1 MSIKIPVYERQVT
14 PTLQASGARTPLAT
28 VEDNTG
34 AALQQVGTSLGQVA
48 DVLAAQKR
56 QDEQA
61 AVSRQI
67 GDDRV
72 TWLQNMQTAKDNA
85 APGAPNFTP
94 NLIKGFDDYSQQQ
107 LQQMPDGTAKRFY
120 SMQLSD
126 LRATLAGHAITWQ
139 AEQHRAYNANQY
151 QQGND
156 TAARAIAMDPSLY
169 GSTRASQLALI
180 DSAALDP
187 QTKAK
192 LADNFKDV
200 ASTAAGMRMVSA
212 DPAATLGVLTQK
224 PDQPLPAGYEWVG
237 DLPPAKM
244 IALQGHARTLVA
256 QQQNALDRAA
266 LQRENT
272 AVDLHNQ
279 ALSLVNEGKQLSP
292 EFTNQLLT
300 GTEGTAVAGAVR
312 ELIGTAGQ
320 RAGFAS
326 ASLPQQAA
334 TLQQYQTEAATR
346 GTDPDQ
352 AAAVKQLEQIHTA
365 SVAAYKADPW
375 NAALDRGVLQGVPKV
390 DTSSVPSLV
399 ASLAGR
405 AQTAGVVEA
414 AAGRRVSLMTPDE
427 AEKTLTAVDSLPID
441 TKAQA
446 LNQIG
451 QAFGNAGRIADLAA
465 QWKEKSP
472 AMALALKAGAA
483 DAGGKPLLT
492 TSGAPLSTFILTGA
506 QALKDKTVKIDEVA
520 GTGMRATIANAIGD
534 ALPPEQAD
542 DAKEAAYLIAA
553 GSAARGGRTQPSSTD
568 VQNAISG
575 ATGGI
580 STTGGQQINGKPN
593 IVAMPYGWREDDFQN
608 AVKQVTAAN
617 IENPG
622 VDTVLANGH
631 EIPVADF
638 VKQFASYRLMR
649 VGVRGTYAVQT
660 GSKFVTD
667 KTGAPITVHL
677 TFPTKNAPRVSTT
690 AGTPAAQPETMP
702 FPGGM

>member
-1 MSIKIPVYERQVT
+1 MAGIRIPVYNSQVT
-14 PTLQASGARTPLAT
+14 PALQTSGARTPLT
-28 VEDNTG
+28 VVDDSTG
-34 AALQQVGTSLGQVA
+34 SALQQAGAAVGQVA
-48 DVLAAQKR
+48 GVLETQKR

-61 AVSRQI
+61 AVARQI

-85 APGAPNFTP
+85 APGAPDFTP
-94 NLIKGFDDYSQQQ
+94 NLIRGFDDYAQQQ
-107 LQQMPDGTAKRFY
+107 LQQMPDGVAKRFY
-120 SMQLSD
+120 TMQLGD
-126 LRATLAGHAITWQ
+126 LRTSLAGQAVTWQ
-139 AEQHRAYNANQY
+139 AEQHRAYNVSQY

-156 TAARAIAMDPSLY
+156 TAARAIAMDPNLY

-180 DSAALDP
+180 DTAQLDP

-192 LADNFKDV
+192 LTENFKDV
-200 ASTAAGMRMVSA
+200 ASTAAGMHMVSE
-212 DPAATLGVLTQK
+212 DPAAALGVLTQK

-237 DLPPAKM
+237 DLPPHKLV
-244 IALQGHARTLVA
+244 ALQGHARTLVA
-256 QQQNALDRAA
+256 QQQNAADREA
-266 LQRENT
+266 LQRENDAAT
-272 AVDLHNQ
+272 AHNQ
-279 ALSLVNEGKQLSP
+279 ALDLVNSGKQLSP
-292 EFTNQLLT
+292 EYTTQLLT
-300 GTEGTAVAGAVR
+300 ATAGTAVAEQTR
-312 ELIGTAGQ
+312 QLINVASQ

-334 TLQQYQTEAATR
+334 TLQRYQTEASTR
-346 GTDPDQ
+346 GTDPDT

-375 NAALDRGVLQGVPKV
+375 NAALDRGVLQGVPQV
-390 DTSSVPSLV
+390 DTSSVPGLV

-405 AQTAGVVEA
+405 AQAAGAVEQ

-427 AEKTLTAVDSLPID
+427 AQTVLTAVDALPID

-451 QAFGNAGRIADLAA
+451 QAYGNAGRIADLAA

-483 DAGGKPLLT
+483 DTGGRPLLT

-506 QALKDKTVKIDEVA
+506 QALKDKTVKLDEVA

-534 ALPPEQAD
+534 SLPPEQAD
-542 DAKEAAYLIAA
+542 DAKEAAYFIAA

-593 IVAMPYGWREDDFQN
+593 IVAMPYGWREEDFQT

-622 VDTVLANGH
+622 VDTVIANGH

-638 VKQFASYRLMR
+638 MKQFASYRLVR
-649 VGVRGTYAVQT
+649 VGVRGTYAVST

-667 KTGAPITVHL
+667 KTGAPVTVHL
-677 TFPTKNAPRVSTT
+677 TFPTKNAQT
-690 AGTPAAQPETMP
+690 GAAPIGQSPTMP

>member
-1 MSIKIPVYERQVT
+1 MAGIRIPVYNSQVT
-14 PTLQASGARTPLAT
+14 PTLQPSGARTPLT
-28 VEDNTG
+28 VVDDSTG
-34 AALQQVGTSLGQVA
+34 SALQQAGAALGQVA
-48 DVLAAQKR
+48 GVLETQKR

-61 AVSRQI
+61 AVARQI

-85 APGAPNFTP
+85 APGAPDFTP
-94 NLIKGFDDYSQQQ
+94 TLIKGFDDYAQQQ
-107 LQQMPDGTAKRFY
+107 LQQMPDGVAKRFY
-120 SMQLSD
+120 TMQLGD
-126 LRATLAGHAITWQ
+126 LRTSLAGQAVTWQ
-139 AEQHRAYNANQY
+139 AEQHRAYNVSQY

-180 DSAALDP
+180 DTAQLDP

-192 LADNFKDV
+192 LVENFKDV

-212 DPAATLGVLTQK
+212 DPEAALGVMTQK

-237 DLPPAKM
+237 DLPPHKLV
-244 IALQGHARTLVA
+244 ALQGHARTLVA
-256 QQQNALDRAA
+256 QQQNAADREA
-266 LQRENT
+266 LQRENDAAT
-272 AVDLHNQ
+272 AHNQ
-279 ALSLVNEGKQLSP
+279 ALDLVNAGKQLSP
-292 EFTNQLLT
+292 EYTTQLLAT
-300 GTEGTAVAGAVR
+300 TAGTAVAEQTR
-312 ELIGTAGQ
+312 QLINVAGQ

-334 TLQQYQTEAATR
+334 TLQRYQTEASTR
-346 GTDPDQ
+346 GTDPDTT
-352 AAAVKQLEQIHTA
+352 AAVKQLEQIHTA

-375 NAALDRGVLQGVPKV
+375 NAALDRGVLQGVPQV
-390 DTSSVPSLV
+390 DTSSVPGLV

-405 AQTAGVVEA
+405 AHAAGAVEA

-427 AEKTLTAVDSLPID
+427 AQSVLTAVDALPID

-451 QAFGNAGRIADLAA
+451 QAYGNAGRIADLAA

-483 DAGGKPLLT
+483 DTGGKPLLT

-506 QALKDKTVKIDEVA
+506 QALKDKTVKLDEVA

-534 ALPPEQAD
+534 SLPPEQAE
-542 DAKEAAYLIAA
+542 DAKEAAYFIAA

-593 IVAMPYGWREDDFQN
+593 IVAMPYGWREEDFQS

-638 VKQFASYRLMR
+638 VKQFASYRLVR
-649 VGVRGTYAVQT
+649 VGVRGTYAVST

-667 KTGAPITVHL
+667 KTGAPVTVHL
-677 TFPTKNAPRVSTT
+677 TFPTKNAPG
-690 AGTPAAQPETMP
+690 AAPAAVAQPTAMP

>member
-1 MSIKIPVYERQVT
+1 MAGIRIPVYNSQVA
-14 PTLQASGARTPLAT
+14 PALQTSGARTPLS
-28 VEDNTG
+28 VVDDSTG
-34 AALQQVGTSLGQVA
+34 SALQQVGAAVGQVA
-48 DVLAAQKR
+48 GVLETQKR

-61 AVSRQI
+61 TVARQI

-85 APGAPNFTP
+85 APGAPDFTP
-94 NLIKGFDDYSQQQ
+94 NLIRGFDDYAQQQ
-107 LQQMPDGTAKRFY
+107 LQQMPDGPAKRFY
-120 SMQLSD
+120 TMQLGD
-126 LRATLAGHAITWQ
+126 LRTSLAGQAVTWQ
-139 AEQHRAYNANQY
+139 AEQHRAYNVSQY

-169 GSTRASQLALI
+169 GSTRAAQLALI
-180 DSAALDP
+180 DTAQLDP
-187 QTKAK
+187 QTKTK
-192 LADNFKDV
+192 LVENFKDV

-212 DPAATLGVLTQK
+212 DPAAALGAMTQK

-237 DLPPAKM
+237 DLPPHKLV
-244 IALQGHARTLVA
+244 ALQGHARTLVA
-256 QQQNALDRAA
+256 QQQNAAERDA
-266 LQRENT
+266 LQRENA

-279 ALSLVNEGKQLSP
+279 ALTLVNEGKQLSP

-300 GTEGTAVAGAVR
+300 GTQGTAVAGAVR
-312 ELIGTAGQ
+312 ELIGMASQ

-326 ASLPQQAA
+326 ASLSQQAA

-352 AAAVKQLEQIHTA
+352 AAGVKQLEQIHTA

-375 NAALDRGVLQGVPKV
+375 NAALDRGVLQGVPQV
-390 DTSSVPSLV
+390 DTSSVPGLV

-405 AQTAGVVEA
+405 AQAAGAVEA
-414 AAGRRVSLMTPDE
+414 AAGRRVSLMTPAE
-427 AEKTLTAVDSLPID
+427 AQTVLTAVDALPID

-451 QAFGNAGRIADLAA
+451 QAYGNAGRIADLAA
-465 QWKEKSP
+465 QWKEKNP

-492 TSGAPLSTFILTGA
+492 TSGAPLNTFILTGA
-506 QALKDKTVKIDEVA
+506 QALKDKTVKIDDVA

-534 ALPPEQAD
+534 SLPPEQAD
-542 DAKEAAYLIAA
+542 DAKEAAYFIAA

-593 IVAMPYGWREDDFQN
+593 IVAMPYGWREEDFQS
-608 AVKQVTAAN
+608 AVKSVTAAN

-638 VKQFASYRLMR
+638 VKQFASYRLVR
-649 VGVRGTYAVQT
+649 VGVRGTYAVST

-667 KTGAPITVHL
+667 KTGAPVTVHL
-677 TFPTKNAPRVSTT
+677 TFPTKNAHTGT
-690 AGTPAAQPETMP
+690 APAGQSPTMP

>member
-1 MSIKIPVYERQVT
+1 MPGIRIPVYNSQVT
-14 PTLQASGARTPLAT
+14 PALQTSGARTPLT
-28 VEDNTG
+28 VVDDNTG
-34 AALQQVGTSLGQVA
+34 SALQQVGAAVGQVA
-48 DVLAAQKR
+48 GVLETQKR

-61 AVSRQI
+61 TVARQI

-85 APGAPNFTP
+85 APGAPDFTP
-94 NLIKGFDDYSQQQ
+94 NLIRGFDDYAQQQ
-107 LQQMPDGTAKRFY
+107 LQQMPDGPAKRFY
-120 SMQLSD
+120 TMQLGD
-126 LRATLAGHAITWQ
+126 LRTSLAGQAVTWQ
-139 AEQHRAYNANQY
+139 AEQHRAYNVSQY

-180 DSAALDP
+180 DTAQLDP
-187 QTKAK
+187 QTKTK
-192 LADNFKDV
+192 LVENFKDV

-212 DPAATLGVLTQK
+212 DPVAALGAMTQK

-237 DLPPAKM
+237 DLPPHKLV
-244 IALQGHARTLVA
+244 ALQGHARTLVA
-256 QQQNALDRAA
+256 QQQNAAERDA
-266 LQRENT
+266 LQRENA

-279 ALSLVNEGKQLSP
+279 ALTLVNEGKQLSP

-300 GTEGTAVAGAVR
+300 GTQGTAVAGAVR
-312 ELIGTAGQ
+312 ELIGMASQ

-326 ASLPQQAA
+326 ASLSQQAA

-352 AAAVKQLEQIHTA
+352 AAGVKQLEQIHTA

-375 NAALDRGVLQGVPKV
+375 NAALDRGVLQGVPQV
-390 DTSSVPSLV
+390 DTSSVPGLV
-399 ASLAGR
+399 ASLGGR
-405 AQTAGVVEA
+405 AQAAGAVEA
-414 AAGRRVSLMTPDE
+414 AAGRRVSLMTPAE
-427 AEKTLTAVDSLPID
+427 AQTVLTAVDALPID

-451 QAFGNAGRIADLAA
+451 QAYGNAGRIADLAA

-483 DAGGKPLLT
+483 DVGGKPLLT

-506 QALKDKTVKIDEVA
+506 QALKDKTVKIDDVA

-534 ALPPEQAD
+534 SLPPEQAD
-542 DAKEAAYLIAA
+542 DAKEAAYFIAA

-593 IVAMPYGWREDDFQN
+593 IVAMPYGWREEDFQS
-608 AVKQVTAAN
+608 AVKSVTAAN

-638 VKQFASYRLMR
+638 VKQFASYRLVR
-649 VGVRGTYAVQT
+649 VGVRGTYAVST

-667 KTGAPITVHL
+667 KTGAPVTVHL
-677 TFPTKNAPRVSTT
+677 TFPTKNAQTGT
-690 AGTPAAQPETMP
+690 APAGQSPTMP

>member
-14 PTLQASGARTPLAT
+14 PALQTSGARTPLAT
-28 VEDNTG
+28 VDDSSG
-34 AALQQVGTSLGQVA
+34 AALQQVGSALGQVA

-61 AVSRQI
+61 AVARQI
-67 GDDRV
+67 GNDRV
-72 TWLQNMQTAKDNA
+72 TWLQNMQTAKDSA
-85 APGAPNFTP
+85 APGAPDFTP

-107 LQQMPDGTAKRFY
+107 LQQMPDGPAKRFY
-120 SMQLSD
+120 TMQLGD
-126 LRATLAGHAITWQ
+126 LRTTLAGQAITWQ
-139 AEQHRAYNANQY
+139 AEQHRAYNVSQY

-169 GSTRASQLALI
+169 GTTRASQLALI
-180 DSAALDP
+180 DAATLDP

-192 LADNFKDV
+192 LVDNFKDT
-200 ASTAAGMRMVSA
+200 ASMAAGMRMVTA
-212 DPAATLGVLTQK
+212 DPSATLNVLTQK

-237 DLPPAKM
+237 DLPPTKM
-244 IALQGHARTLVA
+244 IALQGHARALVA
-256 QQQNALDRAA
+256 QQQNAAERDA
-266 LQRENT
+266 LQRENA

-279 ALSLVNEGKQLSP
+279 ALTLVNEGKQLSP

-300 GTEGTAVAGAVR
+300 STQGTSVAGAVR
-312 ELIGTAGQ
+312 ELINTAGQ

-334 TLQQYQTEAATR
+334 MLQQYQTEAATR

-352 AAAVKQLEQIHTA
+352 AAATKQLEQIHTA

-390 DTSSVPSLV
+390 DTSSVPNLVSSLT
-399 ASLAGR
+399 AR
-405 AQTAGVVEA
+405 AQAAGAVEQ
-414 AAGRRVSLMTPDE
+414 AAGRRVSLLTPDE
-427 AEKTLTAVDSLPID
+427 AEKTLTAIDALPID

-446 LNQIG
+446 LNQLG

-472 AMALALKAGAA
+472 AVALALKAGAA
-483 DAGGKPLLT
+483 DVGGKPLLT

-506 QALKDKTVKIDEVA
+506 QALKDKTVKIDDTA
-520 GTGMRATIANAIGD
+520 GTGMRATISNAIGD

-542 DAKEAAYLIAA
+542 DAKEAAYFIAA
-553 GSAARGGRTQPSSTD
+553 GSAARGGRSQPSSTD

-593 IVAMPYGWREDDFQN
+593 VVAMPYGWREDDFQN
-608 AVKQVTAAN
+608 AVKSVTAAN

-622 VDTVLANGH
+622 VDSVFANGH

-638 VKQFASYRLMR
+638 VKQFASYRLVR
-649 VGVRGTYAVQT
+649 VGVRGTYAVST

-667 KTGAPITVHL
+667 KTGTPVTVHL
-677 TFPTKNAPRVSTT
+677 TFPTKNAQTGT
-690 AGTPAAQPETMP
+690 APAGQSPTMP
-702 FPGGM
+702 LPGGM

>member
-1 MSIKIPVYERQVT
+1 MAGIRIPVYNSQVT
-14 PTLQASGARTPLAT
+14 PALQTSGARTPLT
-28 VEDNTG
+28 VVDDSTG
-34 AALQQVGTSLGQVA
+34 AALQQAGAAVGQVA
-48 DVLAAQKR
+48 GVLETQKR

-61 AVSRQI
+61 AVARQI

-85 APGAPNFTP
+85 APGAPDFTP
-94 NLIKGFDDYSQQQ
+94 NLIRGFDDYAQQQ
-107 LQQMPDGTAKRFY
+107 LQQMPDGVAKRFY
-120 SMQLSD
+120 TMQLRD
-126 LRATLAGHAITWQ
+126 LRTSLAGQAVTWQ
-139 AEQHRAYNANQY
+139 AEQHRAYNVSQY

-156 TAARAIAMDPSLY
+156 TAARAIAMDPNLY

-180 DSAALDP
+180 DTAQLDP

-192 LADNFKDV
+192 LAENFKDV
-200 ASTAAGMRMVSA
+200 ASTAAGMRMVSE
-212 DPAATLGVLTQK
+212 DPAAALGVLTQK
-224 PDQPLPAGYEWVG
+224 PDQSLPAGYEWVG
-237 DLPPAKM
+237 DLPPHKLV
-244 IALQGHARTLVA
+244 ALQGHARTLVA
-256 QQQNALDRAA
+256 QQQNAADREA
-266 LQRENT
+266 LQRENDAAT
-272 AVDLHNQ
+272 AHNQ
-279 ALSLVNEGKQLSP
+279 ALDLVNAGKQLSP
-292 EFTNQLLT
+292 EYTTQLLT
-300 GTEGTAVAGAVR
+300 ATAGTAVAEQTR
-312 ELIGTAGQ
+312 QLINVASQ

-334 TLQQYQTEAATR
+334 TLQRYQTEASTR
-346 GTDPDQ
+346 GTDPDT

-375 NAALDRGVLQGVPKV
+375 NAALDRGVLQGVPQV
-390 DTSSVPSLV
+390 DTSSVPGLV

-405 AQTAGVVEA
+405 AQAAGAVEQ
-414 AAGRRVSLMTPDE
+414 AAGRRVSLMTPEE
-427 AEKTLTAVDSLPID
+427 AQTVLTAVDALPID

-451 QAFGNAGRIADLAA
+451 QAYGNAGRIGDLAA

-483 DAGGKPLLT
+483 DTGGKPLLT

-506 QALKDKTVKIDEVA
+506 QALKDKTVKLDEVA

-534 ALPPEQAD
+534 SLPPEQAD
-542 DAKEAAYLIAA
+542 DAKEAAYFIAA

-593 IVAMPYGWREDDFQN
+593 IVAMPYGWREEDFQT

-622 VDTVLANGH
+622 VDSVLANGH

-638 VKQFASYRLMR
+638 MKQFASYRLVR
-649 VGVRGTYAVQT
+649 VGVRGTYAVST

-667 KTGAPITVHL
+667 KTGAPVTVHL
-677 TFPTKNAPRVSTT
+677 TFPTKNAQTGAAP
-690 AGTPAAQPETMP
+690 AGQSPTMP